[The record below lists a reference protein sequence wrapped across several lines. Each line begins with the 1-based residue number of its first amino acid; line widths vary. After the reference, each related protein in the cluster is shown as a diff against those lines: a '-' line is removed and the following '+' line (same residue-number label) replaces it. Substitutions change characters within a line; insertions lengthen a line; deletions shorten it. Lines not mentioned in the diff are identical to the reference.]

1 MAHNQKS
8 KPAFPLMFPVCEK
21 HTRDVKPL
29 AVLLSE
35 KGLATHST
43 AVHECLEFMRAWSD
57 VLACLH
63 FDDTEPGTVPRGIC
77 TVTPRAVRADEVLSD
92 SGRSIRLVYNR
103 VPADRNGW
111 RRPTDFEC
119 LFMLSDAERALSTR
133 PDGFR
138 LWQSR
143 TYLEELINAF
153 DREERRAALRSFI
166 DRVDPK
172 KVQRLNVAAVII
184 GNSKWRLTDFNK
196 NSNLPT
202 EQLAEEML
210 TKNEFFF
217 RAPSFTNSEAR
228 AAFLGALGATA
239 ASYPPDATI
248 EPAVRIACAQV
259 NRAAKIYSLL
269 GCE

>member
-1 MAHNQKS
+1 MSNQKS
-8 KPAFPLMFPVCEK
+8 KSVFPLMFPVCEK
-21 HTRDVKPL
+21 FARDVKPL

-43 AVHECLEFMRAWSD
+43 TVHECLEFMRAWSD
-57 VLACLH
+57 VLARLS

-92 SGRSIRLVYNR
+92 SARSIQLVYNR
-103 VPADRNGW
+103 VPTDQNGW
-111 RRPTDFEC
+111 SRPTEFEC
-119 LFMLSDAERALSTR
+119 LFMLSDAERTLSPY
-133 PDGFR
+133 PDNFR

-143 TYLEELINAF
+143 TYLEELVNAF

-172 KVQRLNVAAVII
+172 KIQRLNVAAVII
-184 GNSKWRLTDFNK
+184 GNSKWRHTDFNK
-196 NSNLPT
+196 NSNIPT

-217 RAPSFTNSEAR
+217 RAPSFTNTEAR
-228 AAFLGALGATA
+228 TAFLRALGATA
-239 ASYPPDATI
+239 AGYPPDATL
-248 EPAVRIACAQV
+248 EPAVRIACARVQ
-259 NRAAKIYSLL
+259 RAAKIYSLL